1 MVTYRQFVIKTLKL
15 TFYLII
21 ALAVLSF
28 LNVFRPFLFAS
39 WASLFFFMGLTL
51 FSGYYNSRSI
61 KKTFFFNIYIMT
73 LTAKFLATLFFVGIY
88 FYEVHPTHWVAI
100 PIMFFFT
107 IYKVFET
114 ILLLQF
120 SKDMEG
126 LV

>member
-1 MVTYRQFVIKTLKL
+1 MVTYRQFVIKTFKL
-15 TFYLII
+15 SFYLLLV
-21 ALAVLSF
+21 LAVLSPF
-28 LNVFRPFLFAS
+28 SFFKPFLFAS
-39 WASLFFFMGLTL
+39 WGSLFFFMGLTL

-61 KKTFFFNIYIMT
+61 KKPFFFNIYIMT

-88 FYEVHPTHWVAI
+88 FYEVHPTHWVAV

-107 IYKVFET
+107 VYKIFET
-114 ILLLQF
+114 ILLLQY